1 MQDSDCPT
9 AYARQDRLQPKETY
23 INNETGY
30 SIYVGPN
37 GRTHIFTADDKY
49 HTSFITTRRNR
60 ILRTSIREIASIK
73 MLDIEMSEDE
83 FDVCEKCLEYVL
95 QSCSPDEIEA
105 VSGATQAELDEIWRQ
120 MATTLRKHTDLRE
133 SPSTSGRGV

>member
-1 MQDSDCPT
+1 MKQTSHGKHRMQDSDRPS

-23 INNETGY
+23 IDNETGY

-60 ILRTSIREIASIK
+60 ILRTSTGK
-73 MLDIEMSEDE
+73 W
-83 FDVCEKCLEYVL
+83 
-95 QSCSPDEIEA
+95 
-105 VSGATQAELDEIWRQ
+105 TRQ
-120 MATTLRKHTDLRE
+120 FKGD
-133 SPSTSGRGV
+133 